1 MARIRRTVALALLM
15 LTAFGAA
22 ASAQTLK
29 PARKGDRILVK
40 QTLSGEELR
49 GRLIE
54 LSPETLSLLV
64 HNQRVDLPMDRVLRV
79 DATRDSVLNGAL
91 IGAAVLG
98 GLCALNCG
106 QGLNSTDDLS
116 MVVLAN
122 AGWGALFGALI
133 DLKIEGRTPIY
144 IKPAAKSG
152 AALQVAIRF

>member
-1 MARIRRTVALALLM
+1 MTRIRRTVALALLM

-22 ASAQTLK
+22 ATAQTLK

-40 QTLSGEELR
+40 QTVSGEELR

-64 HNQRVDLPMDRVLRV
+64 KGERVDLPMDRVLRV
-79 DATRDSVLNGAL
+79 DATRDSVVNGAV
-91 IGAAVLG
+91 IGAAIIG

-106 QGLNSTDDLS
+106 QGLDSMSDLPAA
-116 MVVLAN
+116 VLAN
-122 AGWGALFGALI
+122 AGWGALIGALI

-144 IKPAAKSG
+144 IKTGTSG
-152 AALQVAIRF
+152 SALQVRFRF